1 MDFKD
6 KIKNYLDLETKV
18 IANLNIDELNE
29 TMNALLDCYN
39 RGGTVYTCGNGGS
52 ASTAT
57 HMVCDF
63 GKGTCYELDKKFHF
77 ICLNDNIPTIMA
89 IANDDSY
96 DNIFVYQ
103 LKDRLT
109 QNDLLLAISGSGNS
123 HNIIKAVDY
132 AKEVGAKVIGMTGY
146 NGGKLMKAADY
157 HLHAPIDDMQITE
170 DVHLIFNHMMMKIFW
185 QYLQEING
193 KEAIYKINQR
203 RSCSKR

>member
-1 MDFKD
+1 MDFKE

-18 IANLNIDELNE
+18 IASLNIEELNE
-29 TMNALLDCYN
+29 TMNALLACYN
-39 RGGTVYTCGNGGS
+39 RGGFVYTCGNGGS

-77 ICLNDNIPTIMA
+77 VCLNDNIPTIMA

-96 DNIFVYQ
+96 DNVFVYQ

-109 QNDLLLAISGSGNS
+109 KNDLLLAISGSGNS
-123 HNIIKAVDY
+123 RNIIKAVDY
-132 AKEVGAKVIGMTGY
+132 AKEIGAKVIGMTGY

-185 QYLQEING
+185 EYLQKMNG
-193 KEAIYKINQR
+193 KEAVYKIN
-203 RSCSKR
+203 K

>member
-6 KIKNYLDLETKV
+6 KIKNYLELETKV
-18 IANLNIDELNE
+18 IASLNVEEINE
-29 TMNALLDCYN
+29 AMNALLDCYN

-63 GKGTCYELDKKFHF
+63 GKGTCYDLDKKFHF
-77 ICLNDNIPTIMA
+77 VCLNDNIPTIMA

-96 DNIFVYQ
+96 DSIFSYQ
-103 LKDRLT
+103 LRGRLT
-109 QNDLLLAISGSGNS
+109 KNDLLLAISGSGNS
-123 HNIIKAVDY
+123 HNIIKAVEY
-132 AKEVGAKVIGMTGY
+132 AKEVGAKIIGVTGY
-146 NGGKLMKAADY
+146 NGGKLSKAADY

-185 QYLQEING
+185 QYLHEING
-193 KEAIYKINQR
+193 KEAVYKINQ
-203 RSCSKR
+203 

>member
-1 MDFKD
+1 MDFTD

-18 IANLNIDELNE
+18 IASLNIEEINE
-29 TMNALLDCYN
+29 VMNALLDCYN

-63 GKGTCYELDKKFHF
+63 GKGTCYDLDKKFHF
-77 ICLNDNIPTIMA
+77 ACLNDNIPTIMA

-109 QNDLLLAISGSGNS
+109 KNDLLLAISGSGNS
-123 HNIIKAVDY
+123 HNIVKAVDY
-132 AKEVGAKVIGMTGY
+132 AKEVGAKIIGVTGY
-146 NGGKLMKAADY
+146 NGGKLLKAADY

-185 QYLQEING
+185 QYLHEING
-193 KEAIYKINQR
+193 KEAIYKINQ
-203 RSCSKR
+203 

>member
-6 KIKNYLDLETKV
+6 KIKNYLELETKV
-18 IANLNIDELNE
+18 IASLNVEEINE
-29 TMNALLDCYN
+29 AMNALLDCYN

-63 GKGTCYELDKKFHF
+63 GKGTCYDLDKKFHF
-77 ICLNDNIPTIMA
+77 VCLNDNIPTIMA

-96 DNIFVYQ
+96 DSIFSYQ
-103 LKDRLT
+103 LRGRLT
-109 QNDLLLAISGSGNS
+109 KNDLLLAISGSGNS
-123 HNIIKAVDY
+123 HNIIKAVEY
-132 AKEVGAKVIGMTGY
+132 AKEVGAKIIGVTGY
-146 NGGKLMKAADY
+146 NGGKLLKAADY

-185 QYLQEING
+185 QYLHEING
-193 KEAIYKINQR
+193 KEAVYKINQ
-203 RSCSKR
+203 

>member
-1 MDFKD
+1 MTMDFKN
-6 KIKNYLDLETKV
+6 KIKNYLDNETKV
-18 IANLNIDELNE
+18 IAALDTEEINK

-63 GKGTCYELDKKFHF
+63 GKGTCYDLDKKFHF
-77 ICLNDNIPTIMA
+77 VCLNDNIPTILA

-96 DNIFVYQ
+96 DNVFVYQ

-109 QNDLLLAISGSGNS
+109 KNDILLAISGSGNS

-146 NGGKLMKAADY
+146 NGGKLMKASDY

-170 DVHLIFNHMMMKIFW
+170 DVHLIFNHMMMQIFW

-193 KEAIYKINQR
+193 KEAIYKINQ
-203 RSCSKR
+203 

>member
-1 MDFKD
+1 MDFKN
-6 KIKNYLDLETKV
+6 KIKNYLDNETKV
-18 IANLNIDELNE
+18 IAALDTEEINK
-29 TMNALLDCYN
+29 TMNALLECYN

-63 GKGTCYELDKKFHF
+63 GKGTCYDLEKKFHF
-77 ICLNDNIPTIMA
+77 VCLNDNIPTILA

-96 DNIFVYQ
+96 DNVFVYQ

-109 QNDLLLAISGSGNS
+109 KNDILLAISGSGNS

-170 DVHLIFNHMMMKIFW
+170 DVHLIFNHMMMQIFW

-193 KEAIYKINQR
+193 KEAIYKINQ
-203 RSCSKR
+203 

>member
-18 IANLNIDELNE
+18 IASLNIEEINE

-63 GKGTCYELDKKFHF
+63 GKGTCYDLDKKFHF
-77 ICLNDNIPTIMA
+77 VCLNDNIPTIMA

-96 DNIFVYQ
+96 DNVFIYQ

-109 QNDLLLAISGSGNS
+109 KNDLLLAISGSGNS
-123 HNIIKAVDY
+123 HNIVKAVDY
-132 AKEVGAKVIGMTGY
+132 AKEIGAKIIGVTGY
-146 NGGKLMKAADY
+146 SGGKLLKAADY

-170 DVHLIFNHMMMKIFW
+170 DVHLIFNHMIMKIFW
-185 QYLQEING
+185 QYLHEING
-193 KEAIYKINQR
+193 KEAIYKINQ
-203 RSCSKR
+203 

>member
-1 MDFKD
+1 MTMDFKN
-6 KIKNYLDLETKV
+6 KIKNYLDNETKV
-18 IANLNIDELNE
+18 IAALDTEEINK
-29 TMNALLDCYN
+29 TMNALLECYN

-63 GKGTCYELDKKFHF
+63 GKGTCYDLEKKFHF
-77 ICLNDNIPTIMA
+77 VCLNDNIPTILA

-96 DNIFVYQ
+96 DNVFVYQ

-109 QNDLLLAISGSGNS
+109 KNDILLAISGSGNS

-170 DVHLIFNHMMMKIFW
+170 DVHLIFNHMMMQIFW

-193 KEAIYKINQR
+193 KEAIYKINQ
-203 RSCSKR
+203 

>member
-18 IANLNIDELNE
+18 IANLNIEEINE

-63 GKGTCYELDKKFHF
+63 GKGTCYDLDKKFHF
-77 ICLNDNIPTIMA
+77 VCLNDNIPTIMA

-96 DNIFVYQ
+96 DNVFIYQ

-109 QNDLLLAISGSGNS
+109 KNDLLLAISGSGNS

-132 AKEVGAKVIGMTGY
+132 AKEIGAKIIGVTGY
-146 NGGKLMKAADY
+146 SGGKLLKAADY

-170 DVHLIFNHMMMKIFW
+170 DVHLIFNHMIMKIFW
-185 QYLQEING
+185 QYLHEING
-193 KEAIYKINQR
+193 KEAIYKINQ
-203 RSCSKR
+203 

>member
-1 MDFKD
+1 MDFTD

-18 IANLNIDELNE
+18 IASLNIEEINE
-29 TMNALLDCYN
+29 VMNALLDCYN

-63 GKGTCYELDKKFHF
+63 GKGTCYDLDKKFHF
-77 ICLNDNIPTIMA
+77 VCLNDNIPTIMA

-109 QNDLLLAISGSGNS
+109 RNDLLLAISGSGNS

-132 AKEVGAKVIGMTGY
+132 AKEVGTKIIGVTGY
-146 NGGKLMKAADY
+146 NGGKLLKAADY

-185 QYLQEING
+185 QYLHEING
-193 KEAIYKINQR
+193 KEAIYKINQ
-203 RSCSKR
+203 

>member
-18 IANLNIDELNE
+18 IASLDIEELNK

-77 ICLNDNIPTIMA
+77 VCLNDNIPTIMA

-109 QNDLLLAISGSGNS
+109 KNDLLLAISGSGNS
-123 HNIIKAVDY
+123 HNIVKAVDY

-193 KEAIYKINQR
+193 KEAVYKINQ
-203 RSCSKR
+203 

>member
-6 KIKNYLDLETKV
+6 KIKNYLGLETKV
-18 IANLNIDELNE
+18 IASLNVEEINE
-29 TMNALLDCYN
+29 AMNALLDCYN
-39 RGGTVYTCGNGGS
+39 HGGTVYTCGNGGS

-63 GKGTCYELDKKFHF
+63 GKGTCYDLDKKFHF
-77 ICLNDNIPTIMA
+77 VCLNDNIPTIMA

-96 DNIFVYQ
+96 DSIFSYQ
-103 LKDRLT
+103 LRGRLT
-109 QNDLLLAISGSGNS
+109 KNDLLLAISGSGNS
-123 HNIIKAVDY
+123 HNIIKAVEY
-132 AKEVGAKVIGMTGY
+132 AKEVGAKIIGVTGY
-146 NGGKLMKAADY
+146 NGGKLLKAADY

-193 KEAIYKINQR
+193 KEAVYKINQ
-203 RSCSKR
+203 

>member
-6 KIKNYLDLETKV
+6 KIKNYLDLERKV
-18 IANLNIDELNE
+18 IASLNVEEINE
-29 TMNALLDCYN
+29 VMNALLDCYN

-63 GKGTCYELDKKFHF
+63 GKGTCYDLDKKFHF
-77 ICLNDNIPTIMA
+77 VCLNDNIPTIMA

-109 QNDLLLAISGSGNS
+109 KNDLLLAISGSGNS
-123 HNIIKAVDY
+123 HNIVKAVDY
-132 AKEVGAKVIGMTGY
+132 AKEVGAKIIGVTGY
-146 NGGKLMKAADY
+146 NGGKLFKTADY

-185 QYLQEING
+185 QYLHEING
-193 KEAIYKINQR
+193 KEAIYKINQ
-203 RSCSKR
+203 

>member
-1 MDFKD
+1 MDFRD

-18 IANLNIDELNE
+18 IASLNIEEINE

-63 GKGTCYELDKKFHF
+63 GKGTCYDLDKKFHF
-77 ICLNDNIPTIMA
+77 VCLNDNIPTIMA

-96 DNIFVYQ
+96 DNIFIYQ

-109 QNDLLLAISGSGNS
+109 KNDLLLAISGSGNS
-123 HNIIKAVDY
+123 HNIVKAIDY
-132 AKEVGAKVIGMTGY
+132 AKEIGAKIIGVTGY
-146 NGGKLMKAADY
+146 SGGKLLKAADY

-170 DVHLIFNHMMMKIFW
+170 DVHLIFNHMIMKIFW
-185 QYLQEING
+185 QYLHEING
-193 KEAIYKINQR
+193 KEAIYKINQ
-203 RSCSKR
+203 

>member
-6 KIKNYLDLETKV
+6 KIKNYLDLERKV
-18 IANLNIDELNE
+18 IASLNVEEINE
-29 TMNALLDCYN
+29 VMNALLDCYN

-63 GKGTCYELDKKFHF
+63 GKGTCYDLDKKFHF
-77 ICLNDNIPTIMA
+77 VCLNDNIPTIMA

-109 QNDLLLAISGSGNS
+109 KNDLLLAISGSGNS
-123 HNIIKAVDY
+123 HNIVKAVDY
-132 AKEVGAKVIGMTGY
+132 AKEIGAKIIGVTGY
-146 NGGKLMKAADY
+146 NGGKLFKTADY

-185 QYLQEING
+185 QYLHEING
-193 KEAIYKINQR
+193 KEAIYKINQ
-203 RSCSKR
+203 

>member
-18 IANLNIDELNE
+18 IASLNIEEINE

-63 GKGTCYELDKKFHF
+63 GKGTCYDLDKKFHF
-77 ICLNDNIPTIMA
+77 VCLNDNIPTIMA

-96 DNIFVYQ
+96 DNIFIYQ

-109 QNDLLLAISGSGNS
+109 KNDLLLAISGSGSS
-123 HNIIKAVDY
+123 HNIVKAIDY
-132 AKEVGAKVIGMTGY
+132 AKEIGAKIIGVTGY
-146 NGGKLMKAADY
+146 SGGKLLKAADY

-170 DVHLIFNHMMMKIFW
+170 DVHLIFNHMIMKIFW
-185 QYLQEING
+185 QYLHEING
-193 KEAIYKINQR
+193 KEAIYKINQ
-203 RSCSKR
+203 

>member
-1 MDFKD
+1 MIMDFKS
-6 KIKNYLDLETKV
+6 KIKDYLDLETKV
-18 IANLNIDELNE
+18 IASLDIDELNK

-39 RGGTVYTCGNGGS
+39 RGGTVYTCGNAGS

-77 ICLNDNIPTIMA
+77 VCLNDNIPTIMA

-96 DNIFVYQ
+96 DNIFAYQ

-109 QNDLLLAISGSGNS
+109 KNDLLLAISGSGNS

-193 KEAIYKINQR
+193 KEAVYKINQ
-203 RSCSKR
+203 

>member
-6 KIKNYLDLETKV
+6 KIKNYLDLERKV
-18 IANLNIDELNE
+18 IASLNVEEINE
-29 TMNALLDCYN
+29 VMNALLDCYN

-63 GKGTCYELDKKFHF
+63 GKGTCYDLDKKFHF
-77 ICLNDNIPTIMA
+77 VCLNDNIPTIMA

-109 QNDLLLAISGSGNS
+109 KNDLLLAISGSGNS
-123 HNIIKAVDY
+123 HNIVKAVDY
-132 AKEVGAKVIGMTGY
+132 AKEVGAKIIGVTGY
-146 NGGKLMKAADY
+146 NGGKLFKTADY

-185 QYLQEING
+185 QYLHQING
-193 KEAIYKINQR
+193 KEAIYKINQ
-203 RSCSKR
+203 

>member
-1 MDFKD
+1 MDFKN
-6 KIKNYLDLETKV
+6 KIKNYLDNETKV
-18 IANLNIDELNE
+18 IAALDTEEINK

-63 GKGTCYELDKKFHF
+63 GKGTCYDLEKKFHF
-77 ICLNDNIPTIMA
+77 VCLNDNIPTILA

-96 DNIFVYQ
+96 DNVFVYQ

-109 QNDLLLAISGSGNS
+109 KNDILLAISGSGNS

-132 AKEVGAKVIGMTGY
+132 AKKVGAKVIGMTGY

-170 DVHLIFNHMMMKIFW
+170 DVHLIFNHMMMQIFW

-193 KEAIYKINQR
+193 KEAIYKINQ
-203 RSCSKR
+203 

>member
-1 MDFKD
+1 MDFKN
-6 KIKNYLDLETKV
+6 KIKNYLDNETKV
-18 IANLNIDELNE
+18 IAALDTEEINK

-63 GKGTCYELDKKFHF
+63 GKGTCYDLEKKFHF
-77 ICLNDNIPTIMA
+77 VCLNDNIPTILA

-96 DNIFVYQ
+96 DNVFVYQ

-109 QNDLLLAISGSGNS
+109 KNDILLAISGSGNS

-170 DVHLIFNHMMMKIFW
+170 DVHLIFNHMMMQIFW

-193 KEAIYKINQR
+193 KEAIYKINQ
-203 RSCSKR
+203 